1 MLFTIIANQE
11 ITKNKNQ
18 ECEVAQVYQDVF
30 SNYLYKIPNNTNIII
45 SLGGDGTVL
54 QSAQNA
60 LEFDIPIISFN
71 TGTLGFLA
79 EYKMKEMENVLLKII
94 NNDFII
100 EERHILEVYKDNKLL
115 DKSLNDVVISREG
128 FSRIVSI
135 EAIVNN
141 QIINKYRGDGI
152 VISTATGS
160 TAYNLS
166 LGGPILSPTCNN
178 IIVTPIA
185 CHSLIS
191 RSIILNNDEN
201 IIINILKSRKT
212 QEKEA
217 ILTVDGRRNIDL
229 HNNDS
234 IFVKQSI
241 KKVKF
246 IKLNSNF
253 FDLCNKKLKDNF

>member
-1 MLFTIIANQE
+1 MKKQLLSLLLAGVCAVSCNNANTENPLLSEWNTPFGIPPFEQVKPEHYMPAYLEAMRQE
-11 ITKNKNQ
+11 K
-18 ECEVAQVYQDVF
+18 
-30 SNYLYKIPNNTNIII
+30 
-45 SLGGDGTVL
+45 
-54 QSAQNA
+54 
-60 LEFDIPIISFN
+60 
-71 TGTLGFLA
+71 A
-79 EYKMKEMENVLLKII
+79 E
-94 NNDFII
+94 
-100 EERHILEVYKDNKLL
+100 
-115 DKSLNDVVISREG
+115 
-128 FSRIVSI
+128 I